1 MAPLVAEKVV
11 EKGIRLCNQDPT
23 ASGRGRALKVGQN
36 IVDSR

>member
-11 EKGIRLCNQDPT
+11 KGIRLCNQDPT
-23 ASGRGRALKVGQN
+23 AGGRGRALKVGQN